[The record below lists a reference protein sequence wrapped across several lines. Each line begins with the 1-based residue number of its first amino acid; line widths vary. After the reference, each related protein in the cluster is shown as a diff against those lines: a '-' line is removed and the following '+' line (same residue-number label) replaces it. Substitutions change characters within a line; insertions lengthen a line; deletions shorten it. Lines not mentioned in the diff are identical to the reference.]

1 MQSEERVQEELKRSK
16 ELISQLEREIENFS
30 ICNSELDQEVA
41 RLKVGVI
48 SFRLGYQTQ
57 NHATHPTGSAPIV
70 SQLPIFHYLFGLG
83 KIRCL

>member
-1 MQSEERVQEELKRSK
+1 MQSEERVEEELRSK
-16 ELISQLEREIENFS
+16 ELISQLERELEDVS
-30 ICNSELDQEVA
+30 ICNSALDQEVA
-41 RLKVGVI
+41 RLKVGII

-70 SQLPIFHYLFGLG
+70 SPLPIFLYLCGLG